1 MKYIV
6 YGTTLLA
13 MTILVLAG
21 VMIVSGKDV
30 RENEMDKALNTA
42 VEQALEQLKKDR
54 SYEIKNQEELIAD
67 FQQSLLMNIS
77 SDSQV
82 EVKILTADI
91 EKGVLDVE
99 VLEEYET
106 VNGAKKQAIC
116 RKTVILEQ
124 YTRKGE
130 YCIVEFLVDGKLY
143 EKYSIYQG
151 SKVVLPVEPKETN
164 RVFRGWKDIKS
175 KEWLSEELSVEK
187 NMVFEAVFQ

>member
-6 YGTTLLA
+6 YGTALLA
-13 MTILVLAG
+13 MTILVFAG
-21 VMIVSGKDV
+21 VMIISGKDV
-30 RENEMDKALNTA
+30 RENELDKALNTA
-42 VEQALEQLKKDR
+42 VEQALEQLKRDG
-54 SYEIKNQEELIAD
+54 SYEIKNQEEWIAD

-124 YTRKGE
+124 
-130 YCIVEFLVDGKLY
+130 
-143 EKYSIYQG
+143 
-151 SKVVLPVEPKETN
+151 
-164 RVFRGWKDIKS
+164 
-175 KEWLSEELSVEK
+175 
-187 NMVFEAVFQ
+187 